1 MLRLSYNGQEYIATT
16 WAMANMN
23 MVIHDMEGT
32 IEIGDTMNSPKFREL
47 RKSGLSRK
55 EETNCKDLI

>member
-1 MLRLSYNGQEYIATT
+1 MHGQEYVATT

-32 IEIGDTMNSPKFREL
+32 IE
-47 RKSGLSRK
+47 SGGEHL
-55 EETNCKDLI
+55 EAVPA